1 MALPFSGIVLVGWV
15 FVAGLSL
22 AAACRGYSLGA
33 VHGLSQPTGRGIF
46 PESESESEVTQ
57 SCPTLCDLMDSSLH
71 QAPPSMG
78 SHRVRHD

>member
-33 VHGLSQPTGRGIF
+33 VHGLLIAVVSLVAEHGLRQAGF
-46 PESESESEVTQ
+46 S
-57 SCPTLCDLMDSSLH
+57 SCGT
-71 QAPPSMG
+71 
-78 SHRVRHD
+78 